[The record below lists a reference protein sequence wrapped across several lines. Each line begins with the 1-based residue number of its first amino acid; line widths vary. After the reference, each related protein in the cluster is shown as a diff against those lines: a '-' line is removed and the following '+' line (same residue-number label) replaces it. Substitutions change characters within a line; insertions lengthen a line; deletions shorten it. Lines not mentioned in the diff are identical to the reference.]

1 MSAASAARAV
11 SATGAA
17 RPARPLGPPRS
28 RSARAASPLA
38 RSAGAR
44 PGSRPAPRP
53 PAGAAAATARAAA
66 PARPLPGR
74 QGAGRE
80 GAGREA
86 AAPRV
91 RLVAP
96 PASSRRRLPFGA
108 LCAVVVLASL
118 LAVLLLNISL
128 SHGAYELHDVQ
139 ARQQQAGERRQA
151 LTEEVQRSAAPEELG
166 RRAADLGMVPSGTT
180 GFVRLPEGVVVGAP
194 APALAPPAGE
204 GGAAAPGTAAAP
216 PAPADVG
223 VEDLAADEPPPAE
236 AAVEGDRT
244 ARDRAEDGAPAADST
259 AADSTADDSTA
270 EESAP

>member
-1 MSAASAARAV
+1 
-11 SATGAA
+11 
-17 RPARPLGPPRS
+17 
-28 RSARAASPLA
+28 
-38 RSAGAR
+38 
-44 PGSRPAPRP
+44 RPAPRP
-53 PAGAAAATARAAA
+53 PAGAAAVTARAAA
-66 PARPLPGR
+66 PARPLP
-74 QGAGRE
+74 GRE

-151 LTEEVQRSAAPEELG
+151 LTEQVQRSAAPEELG
-166 RRAADLGMVPSGTT
+166 RRAAELGMVPSGTT

-194 APALAPPAGE
+194 APAPAPPAGE
-204 GGAAAPGTAAAP
+204 EGAAAPGTAA

-236 AAVEGDRT
+236 AAAEGDRT
-244 ARDRAEDGAPAADST
+244 ARDRAEDEASSD
-259 AADSTADDSTA
+259 DSTADASTA